1 MVQEILAKKVVV
13 KPLDHKPNIIVGLDV
28 SYDKNN
34 RKGFAAAVAVD
45 IRDLK
50 VVDLS
55 IVSSEISFPYIPGY
69 LAFREAPL
77 MFKAFLRLRNKD
89 NTIIMVNGHGI
100 AHPRGLGIASH
111 IGVVLNRPSIGVAKR
126 LLVGEVSRIGG
137 REVIIYNNRVVGIV
151 VSSEK
156 SKDKYYVTIG
166 HKVSIEDLEY
176 YIERTFNQRY
186 RRSKPPYPIYLA
198 DKISRE
204 AARGIESL
212 YKWSTSRK
220 HIFDE
225 SLDTRFISL

>member
-1 MVQEILAKKVVV
+1 M
-13 KPLDHKPNIIVGLDV
+13 
-28 SYDKNN
+28 SYDKDSK
-34 RKGFAAAVAVD
+34 KGFAAAVAVD

-55 IVSSEISFPYIPGY
+55 IVSSEVSFPYIPGY

-77 MFKAFLRLRNKD
+77 MLRAFLRLRNRD
-89 NTIIMVNGHGI
+89 DTIIMVNGHGI

-111 IGVVLNRPSIGVAKR
+111 IGVVLDRPSIGVAKK
-126 LLVGEVSRIGG
+126 LLVGEVSKIGG
-137 REVIIYNNRVVGIV
+137 REVIIHNNRVVGII
-151 VSSEK
+151 VSNER

-166 HKVSIEDLEY
+166 HRVSIEDVEY

-204 AARGIESL
+204 AARGVEGL
-212 YKWSTSRK
+212 YRWSMSRR

-225 SLDTRFISL
+225 SLDARFISL